1 MDMSGDQWK
10 DKRMTSFMIY
20 IYSCLCHL
28 DRDEQ
33 ANFPTIPKPGAVLIG
48 VVSLL
53 L

>member
-1 MDMSGDQWK
+1 MI
-10 DKRMTSFMIY
+10 SFIIY
-20 IYSCLCHL
+20 IYSSLCRL

-33 ANFPTIPKPGAVLIG
+33 ANFPTIAKPGAALIG